1 MTARERM
8 LAYAVGGLLGLLL
21 VWFLYGEL
29 AGAFAAKEARLQA
42 VRDDLDKQQTI
53 IRRGR
58 LASGAIAQY
67 EAQALPADATA
78 ARSLYQA
85 WLWDWL
91 QTAEMQQIN
100 VSPVSTIHRGDTYR
114 RLTFKAS
121 GVGDLRQV
129 VQLLW
134 AFYSADHLHK
144 IAGASLQPIKDSRDL
159 EFSFTIEALSL
170 PGSAN
175 AETLTTAASPRLA
188 QIDRDGVSKQIIERN
203 LFAPPNRP
211 PRLAGVG
218 TQRVELGDTLRLSIE
233 ATDPDKL
240 DRVRFSLAEAPPD
253 ASLSDDGEFRWR
265 PAELGEYA
273 ATVVATDNGAPAKQ
287 DRQTFTI
294 RVVEKPPRVV
304 ETQPEPRRPAFDN
317 AQHAYL
323 TGTIQQGGQWQ
334 AWIELRTEGKLLKLR
349 QGERID
355 IGSVTGV
362 LHSVSTDHAEIRT
375 DDNRRLLFVLGEPL
389 SEATSLP
396 NGL

>member
-1 MTARERM
+1 MTPRERM
-8 LAYAVGGLLGLLL
+8 LAYATGGLLGLLL
-21 VWFLYGEL
+21 IWFLYGEL
-29 AGAFAAKEARLQA
+29 AAAFAVKESRLQA
-42 VRDDLDKQQTI
+42 VRDDLDKQEATV
-53 IRRGR
+53 RRGR
-58 LASGAIAQY
+58 VASRAIAQY
-67 EAQALPADATA
+67 EAQSLPADATA

-91 QTAEMQQIN
+91 QTTEMQQIS

-129 VQLLW
+129 TQLLW

-144 IAGASLQPIKDSRDL
+144 ISQAAIQPIKDSRDL

-175 AETLTTAASPRLA
+175 TETLTVAASPHLA
-188 QIDRDGVSKQIIERN
+188 EVDREAVLEQIIQRN
-203 LFAPPNRP
+203 LFSPPNQP
-211 PRLAGVG
+211 PRLAAVG
-218 TQRVELGDTLRLSIE
+218 TQRVELGDTLRLSIK

-253 ASLSDDGEFRWR
+253 ASISHDGEFRWR
-265 PAELGEYA
+265 PTELGEYS
-273 ATVVATDNGAPAKQ
+273 ATIIATDNGTPAKQ

-294 RVVEKPPRVV
+294 RVVEKPPQVV
-304 ETQPEPRRPAFDN
+304 ETKPEPKRLAFDN

-323 TGTIQQGGQWQ
+323 TGTIEQGGQWQ
-334 AWIELRTEGKLLKLR
+334 AWIELRTEGTLLKLR

-362 LHSVSTDHAEIRT
+362 LHSVSTDHAEIHT
-375 DDNRRLLFVLGEPL
+375 DDKRRLLFVLGEPL
-389 SEATSLP
+389 SEAASMP
-396 NGL
+396 NEL